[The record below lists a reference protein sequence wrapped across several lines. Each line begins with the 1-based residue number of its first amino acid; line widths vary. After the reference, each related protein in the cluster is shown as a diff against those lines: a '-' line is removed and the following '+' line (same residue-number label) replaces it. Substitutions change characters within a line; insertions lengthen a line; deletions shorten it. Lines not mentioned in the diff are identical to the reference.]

1 MSEADG
7 PAEDAQGAEG
17 IDGISDPDAAGR
29 EATRRPTTIDG
40 GVAAGSAVL
49 AAATAAYG
57 SLPAF
62 GAALVGASLLALG
75 LLYGRRPAV
84 DVAALLLFVGV
95 LAGGFAGDSVEATL
109 VGTVACVIA
118 WDLGQCAIDLG
129 EQLGREADTTRLEVV
144 HVASSVLIG
153 VVTVGAGYAL
163 YVVAVGGQPAAAL
176 VLLLLAA
183 ALVTI
188 GLGARR
194 ARPGRR
200 SRGSR
205 SL

>member
-1 MSEADG
+1 MSGEEDD
-7 PAEDAQGAEG
+7 PAVDPEEVG
-17 IDGISDPDAAGR
+17 DPDAAGT
-29 EATRRPTTIDG
+29 EATRRPTTIDA

-49 AAATAAYG
+49 AAAAAAYG

-62 GAALVGASLLALG
+62 GATLVGACLLVLG

-84 DVAALLLFVGV
+84 DVAGLALFVGV
-95 LAGGFAGDSVEATL
+95 LAAGFEGGSVEATL
-109 VGTVACVIA
+109 VGTVACVVA

-129 EQLGREADTTRLEVV
+129 EQLGREADTARLEAI

-153 VVTVGAGYAL
+153 VVTVSVGYAL
-163 YVVAVGGQPAAAL
+163 YVVAAGGQPAAAL

-194 ARPGRR
+194 ARSGRR
-200 SRGSR
+200 SRGGR
-205 SL
+205 PY